1 MNTIADLVLAG
12 WLPLA
17 LAIFAFLSPRRAGLV
32 VIATGMMLLPIHS
45 IDVPAPW
52 IPDLTKSMAIC
63 LPVAAGVLCFDARR
77 VFSFRGHWLDLVTAA
92 WIVAPALASL
102 ANGHGPYDALQ
113 TALLGSITWGTPYL
127 FGRLY
132 LNSEAAL
139 RECLWVVFLSGIAY
153 APLALYEVVMSP
165 QLHRIVYGDHQHDFS
180 QTFRGGGWRPMVFM
194 HHGLELT
201 MWIAWATVAGFALW
215 RLAGVRRVLSV
226 PIVLP
231 CFGLLATVALCK
243 STGALLLLALTI
255 VLMAPRAS
263 RWLRVMVLAA
273 VPAFLLFRV
282 LSDGS
287 VEKAVVNWI
296 GMWSQAR
303 ADSVAYRF
311 ENEALL
317 LDNVR
322 QNPIFGLGNWRFLDR
337 IDPWTGVKTGAVSD
351 SYWILALATS
361 GAIGLLSFF
370 SALWLPARIGMAAR
384 RPAGVVLACSLLVCM
399 SILDLLFNAFVTPML
414 IALTGGLMLSSRPAP
429 VTERATTN
437 RRPLR
442 PRSA

>member
-1 MNTIADLVLAG
+1 VNSIADLVLAG

-17 LAIFAFLSPRRAGLV
+17 LVAFACLSPRRAGLV
-32 VIATGMMLLPIHS
+32 VIAVGTMLLPIHS

-52 IPDLTKSMAIC
+52 IPDLTKRMAIS
-63 LPVAAGVLCFDARR
+63 LSIVAGVLCFDARR
-77 VFSFRGHWLDLVTAA
+77 VLAFRAHWLDLVTAA
-92 WIVAPALASL
+92 WILAPALASL

-113 TALLGSITWGTPYL
+113 ASLLRSITWGVPYL

-139 RECLWVVFLSGIAY
+139 RECLWVVFLGGLVY

-165 QLHRIVYGDHQHDFS
+165 QLHRIVYGAHQHIFS

-201 MWIAWATVAGFALW
+201 MWLAWATASGFALW
-215 RLAGVRRVLSV
+215 RLAGVRRLLGV
-226 PIVLP
+226 PIALP
-231 CFGLLATVALCK
+231 CLGLLATVALCK

-263 RWLRVMVLAA
+263 RWLRLMVLAA

-287 VEKAVVNWI
+287 AEKTVIEWI
-296 GMWSQAR
+296 GLWSQQR

-311 ENEALL
+311 DNEALL

-322 QNPIFGLGNWRFLDR
+322 QNPLFGLGGWRFLDR
-337 IDPWTGVKTGAVSD
+337 IDPWTGVKTQAVSD
-351 SYWILALATS
+351 SYWILALSTN
-361 GAIGLLSFF
+361 GAVGLLSFL
-370 SALWLPARIGMAAR
+370 SALWLPARRGMAAR
-384 RPAGVVLACSLLVCM
+384 QPARVVLACSLLLGM
-399 SILDLLFNAFVTPML
+399 SMLDLLFNAFVTPML
-414 IALTGGLMLSSRPAP
+414 IALTGGLMLSSSPSQAAERPTAD
-429 VTERATTN
+429 